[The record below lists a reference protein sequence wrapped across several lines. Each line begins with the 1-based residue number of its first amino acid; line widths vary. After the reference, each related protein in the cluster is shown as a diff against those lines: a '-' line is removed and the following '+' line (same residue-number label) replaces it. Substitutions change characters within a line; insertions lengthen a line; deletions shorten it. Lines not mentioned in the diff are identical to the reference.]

1 MAKIIGIAIVML
13 IVGLVAFIATRPDS
27 FLIARSR
34 EIQAPPEAIH
44 ALINN
49 FSEWRQWS
57 PYENV
62 DPNMT
67 RSYEGPAEGVGAT
80 YAYQGNRNIGSGKMT
95 ILESKP
101 GELVAIR
108 LEFIEPFA
116 AVNRADFTLRPGEKG
131 TLVTWSMSGPNTFMG
146 KAMTAFGF
154 MESFVGGQQE
164 KGLADLETAAK
175 ELARKSTQSARSEAS
190 PALAH

>member
-1 MAKIIGIAIVML
+1 MAKLIGIGIVML
-13 IVGLVAFIATRPDS
+13 IAGMVAFIATRPDS
-27 FLIARSR
+27 FLISRSR

-49 FSEWRQWS
+49 FSQWRQWS

-80 YAYQGNRNIGSGKMT
+80 YAYEGDRNIGTGKMT

-108 LEFIEPFA
+108 LEFIAPFA
-116 AVNRADFTLRPGEKG
+116 AVNRAEFTLRPGEEG
-131 TLVTWSMSGPNTFMG
+131 TLVTWSMTGPNTFIG
-146 KAMTAFGF
+146 KAMMAFGF

-164 KGLADLETAAK
+164 KGLADLEKAAQ
-175 ELARKSTQSARSEAS
+175 ELARKSTQSAQSTAS